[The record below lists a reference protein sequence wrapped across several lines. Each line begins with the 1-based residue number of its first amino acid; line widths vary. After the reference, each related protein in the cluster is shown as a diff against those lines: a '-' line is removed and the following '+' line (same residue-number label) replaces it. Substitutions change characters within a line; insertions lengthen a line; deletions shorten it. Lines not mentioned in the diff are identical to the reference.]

1 MKEKL
6 LVMALLL
13 CSLGVSA
20 QQNDSTAFRAYLYN
34 KEYDVYMRINFYGQD
49 VVVPGQEFYGQLPG
63 FLSKTH
69 DSFCWLVLSAKMSG
83 NVAELTM
90 INDYGS
96 EDLTATLTCLND
108 STYVLRQQ
116 DGSTL
121 KVPKDRK
128 WQKLPKELEFKKR

>member
-6 LVMALLL
+6 LLMALLL

-69 DSFCWLVLSAKMSG
+69 NSFCWLVLSAKMSG

-121 KVPKDRK
+121 QVPKDRK